1 MRRVALVVIAARSAL
16 AEVVCGGHSAASCDL
31 CPQGNGA
38 AWCNGECTWLD
49 NECTSGC
56 YGDEQASC
64 GSDSCEWIDAT
75 GSCRDALS
83 DSVRT
88 ASVHLNYSPSV
99 AQAAFWWQRV
109 EPRDVASA
117 TYFAS
122 NGFQYGY
129 GGVQQPSDS
138 VNRAIFSIWDTCDTE
153 HNTCAEDDLASTVAC
168 GTGVTCTGF
177 GGEGTG
183 RKSQLDAELGDGPYY
198 YVTQAHEVGDRAQF
212 SGYIWSESLGWRF
225 LSRIELKADAQITSL
240 YSFVEQWVAGEDAA
254 RSARYGPTYMSDASD
269 PSTFQQIDEATF
281 SYGTL
286 ENHLHVNAW
295 ECAQNSIAIATGGD
309 TVQAAASGTSFPY
322 DAAAPPTELVDFAA
336 KVPCLQASATTDA
349 VEACLAAPAPTAV
362 PTAAAPSPS
371 PSPTM
376 SPPDHVDCA
385 TLWDPVCGGDGTTY
399 SNACRAD
406 AAGVAYVPGACAG
419 TQALSFNITSGA
431 APRTTSAAL
440 AAAVAVL
447 AA

>member
-1 MRRVALVVIAARSAL
+1 MRRVALVVVAARSAL

-64 GSDSCEWIDAT
+64 GSGCDWIDAT
-75 GSCRDALS
+75 GSCRDTLS

-88 ASVHLNYSPSV
+88 ASVHLNYDPPV

-109 EPRDVASA
+109 EPRDTAEA

-129 GGVQQPSDS
+129 GGVQQPTDS
-138 VNRAIFSIWDTCDTE
+138 LDRAIFSIWDTCDTE
-153 HNTCAEDDLASTVAC
+153 HNSCDADDLATTVAC

-183 RKSQLDAELGDGPYY
+183 RKSQLDAELGAGPYY

-225 LSRIELKADAQITSL
+225 LSRIELKAAADIDGL

-269 PSTFQQIDEATF
+269 PSTFLQIDEARF

-309 TVQAAASGTSFPY
+309 TVQAAASGTVLPY

-336 KVPCLQASATTDA
+336 KVPCLQAATATDT

-406 AAGVAYVPGACAG
+406 AAGVSYVSGPC
-419 TQALSFNITSGA
+419 TQVLKSSFNMTSGA

>member
-1 MRRVALVVIAARSAL
+1 MRRVALVVVAARSAL

-64 GSDSCEWIDAT
+64 GSGCDWIDAT
-75 GSCRDALS
+75 GSCRDTLS

-88 ASVHLNYSPSV
+88 ASVHLNYDPPV

-109 EPRDVASA
+109 EPRDTAEA

-129 GGVQQPSDS
+129 GGVQQPTDS
-138 VNRAIFSIWDTCDTE
+138 LDRAIFSIWDTCDTE
-153 HNTCAEDDLASTVAC
+153 HNSCDADDLATTVAC

-183 RKSQLDAELGDGPYY
+183 RKSQLDAELGAGPYY

-225 LSRIELKADAQITSL
+225 LSRIELKAAADIDGL

-269 PSTFQQIDEATF
+269 PSTFLQIDEARF

-309 TVQAAASGTSFPY
+309 TVQAAASGTVLPY

-336 KVPCLQASATTDA
+336 KVPCLQAAATTDA
-349 VEACLAAPAPTAV
+349 VEACLAAPAPTTV
-362 PTAAAPSPS
+362 PTATAPSPS

-406 AAGVAYVPGACAG
+406 AAGVSYVSGPC
-419 TQALSFNITSGA
+419 TQVLKSSFNMTSGA

>member
-1 MRRVALVVIAARSAL
+1 MRRFAIFVAARSAL

-129 GGVQQPSDS
+129 GGVQQPGDS
-138 VNRAIFSIWDTCDTE
+138 VDRAIFSIWDTCDTE
-153 HNTCAEDDLASTVAC
+153 HNTCDADDLASTVAC

-198 YVTQAHEVGDRAQF
+198 YVTQADAVSTDRAQF
-212 SGYIWSESLGWRF
+212 SGYIWSQSLGWRF
-225 LSRIELKADAQITSL
+225 LSRIELKADARITSL
-240 YSFVEQWVAGEDAA
+240 YSFVEQWVAGENSA
-254 RSARYGPTYMSDASD
+254 RSARYGPTYMSDASA
-269 PSTFQQIDEATF
+269 PTTFHQIDAATF

-322 DAAAPPTELVDFAA
+322 DAAAPPTELVEFAA
-336 KVPCLQASATTDA
+336 KVPCLQAATATDA
-349 VEACLAAPAPTAV
+349 VEACLAAPALTAA
-362 PTAAAPSPS
+362 PTAAAPAPS

-406 AAGVAYVPGACAG
+406 AAGVSYVSGPC
-419 TQALSFNITSGA
+419 TQVLKSSFNMTSGA

>member
-1 MRRVALVVIAARSAL
+1 M
-16 AEVVCGGHSAASCDL
+16 
-31 CPQGNGA
+31 
-38 AWCNGECTWLD
+38 
-49 NECTSGC
+49 
-56 YGDEQASC
+56 
-64 GSDSCEWIDAT
+64 
-75 GSCRDALS
+75 
-83 DSVRT
+83 
-88 ASVHLNYSPSV
+88 
-99 AQAAFWWQRV
+99 
-109 EPRDVASA
+109 
-117 TYFAS
+117 
-122 NGFQYGY
+122 
-129 GGVQQPSDS
+129 
-138 VNRAIFSIWDTCDTE
+138 
-153 HNTCAEDDLASTVAC
+153 
-168 GTGVTCTGF
+168 
-177 GGEGTG
+177 
-183 RKSQLDAELGDGPYY
+183 
-198 YVTQAHEVGDRAQF
+198 TQADAVSADRAQY
-212 SGYIWSESLGWRF
+212 SGYVWSQSLGWRF
-225 LSRIELKADAQITSL
+225 LSRIELKADARITSL

-254 RSARYGPTYMSDASD
+254 RSARYGPTYMSDASA
-269 PSTFQQIDEATF
+269 PTTFHQIDAATF

-349 VEACLAAPAPTAV
+349 VEACLAAPAPTAA

-385 TLWDPVCGGDGTTY
+385 TLWDPVCGSDGTTY

-419 TQALSFNITSGA
+419 TQALNLNITSGA
-431 APRTTSAAL
+431 APRKTSAAL

>member
-1 MRRVALVVIAARSAL
+1 M
-16 AEVVCGGHSAASCDL
+16 
-31 CPQGNGA
+31 
-38 AWCNGECTWLD
+38 
-49 NECTSGC
+49 
-56 YGDEQASC
+56 
-64 GSDSCEWIDAT
+64 
-75 GSCRDALS
+75 
-83 DSVRT
+83 
-88 ASVHLNYSPSV
+88 
-99 AQAAFWWQRV
+99 
-109 EPRDVASA
+109 
-117 TYFAS
+117 
-122 NGFQYGY
+122 
-129 GGVQQPSDS
+129 
-138 VNRAIFSIWDTCDTE
+138 
-153 HNTCAEDDLASTVAC
+153 
-168 GTGVTCTGF
+168 
-177 GGEGTG
+177 
-183 RKSQLDAELGDGPYY
+183 
-198 YVTQAHEVGDRAQF
+198 TQAHEVGDRAQF
-212 SGYIWSESLGWRF
+212 SGYVWSQSLGWRF
-225 LSRIELKADAQITSL
+225 LSRIELKADARITSL

-371 PSPTM
+371 PSPTI

-406 AAGVAYVPGACAG
+406 AAGVVYVPGACAG
-419 TQALSFNITSGA
+419 TQALSFNMTSGA